1 MKKIL
6 IILLS
11 LLLLPSHS
19 YAGKWH
25 TNMKKQEKK
34 DYANYVLRNQS
45 KNKMVFNHRNVPN
58 RPGLIK
64 FFDKLEDKMG
74 VAEKG
79 IEFNLSYSDIGDEL
93 DWSRMGEP
101 GFSQRFNI
109 MEPYK
114 YTTKKGKTKWYR
126 LGYFIPDDTRI
137 DKYALTIF
145 DFKKLYGKGEKA
157 VGATFKINNN
167 EFVWVFNSDKFIEE
181 KNETGHELFF
191 FETYAVGFDPFF
203 SPLKGKWVNVLLNA
217 KWAKDGFL
225 HLWIDGKLRSS
236 YYGDTMSDATSSRFK
251 FGPYRYDMTQATD
264 SGLNIPDIKIR
275 YSNVGKADKCE
286 DLWSGCSEII
296 SQLTGKSQLNGVRVV
311 VYCKTAFKLDNGASC
326 RNLGYPQ
333 NQRPF

>member
-1 MKKIL
+1 
-6 IILLS
+6 
-11 LLLLPSHS
+11 
-19 YAGKWH
+19 
-25 TNMKKQEKK
+25 
-34 DYANYVLRNQS
+34 
-45 KNKMVFNHRNVPN
+45 
-58 RPGLIK
+58 
-64 FFDKLEDKMG
+64 MG

-101 GFSQRFNI
+101 GFAQRFNI

-114 YTTKKGKTKWYR
+114 HTTKKGKTKWYR

>member
-34 DYANYVLRNQS
+34 DFANYVLRNQS

-101 GFSQRFNI
+101 GFAQRFNI

-191 FETYAVGFDPFF
+191 FETYAVAFDPFF

-251 FGPYRYDMTQATD
+251 FGPYRYDMTQAKD

>member
-1 MKKIL
+1 
-6 IILLS
+6 
-11 LLLLPSHS
+11 
-19 YAGKWH
+19 
-25 TNMKKQEKK
+25 MKKQEKK
-34 DYANYVLRNQS
+34 DFANYVLRNQS

-181 KNETGHELFF
+181 KNETGHELLF
-191 FETYAVGFDPFF
+191 FETYAVAFDPFF

-264 SGLNIPDIKIR
+264 SGLKIPDIKIR

-296 SQLTGKSQLNGVRVV
+296 SQLTGKSQLNGVMVV